1 MVLSL
6 ISLRMLA
13 ALFVAVVPLG
23 SLFPAKLNGPSRLEA
38 LAQSGKL
45 GGDVLRIYS
54 LIKLNQA
61 DFSERHAW
69 KVAKTIARESRN
81 NSVDPMLVMAVIN
94 VESRFRVD
102 AVSEDGARGLMQIRP
117 EAALEVA
124 QQTGSATDATADA
137 LSPESLHDPTT
148 NIKIGVSYLS
158 YLQKRFR
165 DLRLTLTAYNWGPT
179 KTQKTLDEQE
189 EVPQDYA
196 TKVLETYD
204 AYREKKIAPSR
215 WKAA

>member
-1 MVLSL
+1 
-6 ISLRMLA
+6 MLT
-13 ALFVAVVPLG
+13 ALFVAIVPLG
-23 SLFPAKLNGPSRLEA
+23 SLFPTKLNGPGRLEV

-45 GGDVLRIYS
+45 GGEVLRIYS
-54 LIKLNQA
+54 LIKLNGA
-61 DFSERHAW
+61 DFSEKHAW
-69 KVAKTIARESRN
+69 KIAKTIARESRTY
-81 NSVDPMLVMAVIN
+81 SIDPMLVMAVIN
-94 VESRFRVD
+94 VESRFRVN

-117 EAALEVA
+117 EAALEVSQLA
-124 QQTGSATDATADA
+124 GSKTTATAEV
-137 LSPESLHDPTT
+137 LRPESLHDPAT

-165 DLRLTLTAYNWGPT
+165 DLKLTLTAYNWGPT
-179 KTQKTLDEQE
+179 KTQKTLDDE
-189 EVPQDYA
+189 EAVPEEYA